1 MDPFPDPVTTM
12 QNSELFR
19 RGVVVPLDDDALGR
33 IRASNVLEHTSVK
46 YAGIADGSDFEWLW
60 ERDFFA
66 RINAETGSMLDDYE
80 EDELRVD
87 ATDAVA
93 LLASMFGQRQDAPDG
108 IKRFCRMLSDV
119 CVVAKTKGY
128 PLFFVL

>member
-1 MDPFPDPVTTM
+1 M

-93 LLASMFGQRQDAPDG
+93 LLASMFGQEIFASIAATPGSETSAQSLANSSIEWAEIETTSGAP
-108 IKRFCRMLSDV
+108 
-119 CVVAKTKGY
+119 
-128 PLFFVL
+128 